1 MKRVTLTTLC
11 VVGAV
16 ALLTACGERPQTNGG
31 LTGAKRDASPVSGTD
46 AVVFRQGGWKAGD
59 QAGWSQQL
67 KARAQYGMN
76 DHSRTTN

>member
-1 MKRVTLTTLC
+1 MKRVALTTLC
-11 VVGAV
+11 LAGAV

-46 AVVFRQGGWKAGD
+46 AAVFRQGGWKAGD
-59 QAGWSQQL
+59 QAAWSQQL

>member
-46 AVVFRQGGWKAGD
+46 AAVFRQGGWKAGD